1 MYGLA
6 NCTISVLRGTTT
18 DVWGDTVDSSAV
30 VNQAVPAFIVVKSRT
45 VYDPSTQSPRVV
57 QTIIGAI
64 GSDVDVRDTDQIL
77 DETHGVTY
85 SVESVTQP
93 LAAGITPDQ
102 TLELRRV
109 K

>member
-6 NCTISVLRGTTT
+6 NCTISILRGTTT
-18 DVWGDTVDSSAV
+18 DQWGDTVDSGAV
-30 VNQAVPAFIVVKSRT
+30 VDQTIPAFIVVRSRQ
-45 VYDPSTQSPRVV
+45 VFDPSTQTPRTV
-57 QTIIGAI
+57 QTIVGAI
-64 GSDVDVRDTDQIL
+64 GSAVDIRDTDQVL
-77 DETHGVTY
+77 DETHSVTY
-85 SVESVTQP
+85 AVESVTQP

>member
-6 NCTISVLRGTTT
+6 NCTISIMRGTSVNSYG
-18 DVWGDTVDSSAV
+18 DVLDSGSI
-30 VNQAVPAFIVVKSRT
+30 VNQHVPAFIVVRSRT
-45 VYDPSTQSPRVV
+45 VFDPSTQTPRTV
-57 QTIIGAI
+57 QTIVGAV
-64 GSDVDVRDTDQIL
+64 GSGVSILDSDQIF
-77 DETHGVTY
+77 DETHSVTY
-85 SVESVTQP
+85 AVESVTQP

>member
-6 NCTISVLRGTTT
+6 NCTISVLRGTAT
-18 DVWGDTVDSSAV
+18 DVWGDTIDSGAI

-57 QTIIGAI
+57 QHIIGAV
-64 GSDVDVRDTDQIL
+64 GSDIDIRDTDQIR

-93 LAAGITPDQ
+93 LGAGITPDQ

>member
-6 NCTISVLRGTTT
+6 NCTISVLRGTAT
-18 DVWGDTVDSSAV
+18 DAWGDSVDSGAV
-30 VNQAVPAFIVVKSRT
+30 VNSAIPAFIVVRSRT
-45 VYDPSTQSPRVV
+45 VYDPSTQTPRVV
-57 QTIIGAI
+57 QNIVGAV
-64 GSDVDVRDTDQIL
+64 GSNIDIRDTDQIL
-77 DETHGVTY
+77 DETHSITY

-93 LAAGITPDQ
+93 LGAGITPDQ